1 MTTQRISIK
10 RLHPNEGQIP
20 GLPSNPRQWTQTEI
34 DKIAKSLK
42 ETPELFEARPVIVM
56 PFQGEYVILG
66 GNLRYEGC
74 KKNKEKD
81 LPCFVLPETTSVEK
95 MKEIVIKDNG
105 TFGGWDYD
113 ALANEWDDLAL
124 TDWGVPTWD
133 MEQEADAAPQEAQ
146 EDDFDEGQ
154 DEIHIRCKKGEIWQL
169 GEHRLMCGDS
179 TDLESVTKLMGG
191 AMADMVFTD
200 PPYGVSIGD
209 KNKTLQSVQKAGLIV
224 ENIENDT
231 LSVDELYKVL
241 KNAMENVRMNCK
253 DDACYFVT
261 APQGGGLG
269 LMMMMMRDAGL
280 EVRHNLVWRKNAPT
294 FSIGRLDY
302 DYQHEP
308 IMYTW
313 TKSHHNYRNGKYRTT
328 IWDFDKPRK
337 CDLHPTMKP
346 VELVANCLLDGT
358 KEGDIVLDAFGGSG
372 TTLIAAEQLKR
383 QCYMMELDPH
393 YCDVIIAR
401 WEKMTGQEAHR
412 VAE

>member
-191 AMADMVFTD
+191 
-200 PPYGVSIGD
+200 GD
-209 KNKTLQSVQKAGLIV
+209 G
-224 ENIENDT
+224 
-231 LSVDELYKVL
+231 
-241 KNAMENVRMNCK
+241 
-253 DDACYFVT
+253 
-261 APQGGGLG
+261 
-269 LMMMMMRDAGL
+269 
-280 EVRHNLVWRKNAPT
+280 
-294 FSIGRLDY
+294 
-302 DYQHEP
+302 
-308 IMYTW
+308 
-313 TKSHHNYRNGKYRTT
+313 
-328 IWDFDKPRK
+328 
-337 CDLHPTMKP
+337 
-346 VELVANCLLDGT
+346 
-358 KEGDIVLDAFGGSG
+358 
-372 TTLIAAEQLKR
+372 
-383 QCYMMELDPH
+383 
-393 YCDVIIAR
+393 
-401 WEKMTGQEAHR
+401 
-412 VAE
+412 